1 MIIYNVTISI
11 IDPSIELDWLQ
22 WMKQVHIPDVMRT
35 KKFSEY
41 RLCKVLVNDEI
52 TYAIQ
57 YSCKDQNTL
66 NAYLKNDAPKLM
78 EDHSKKFK
86 GKFGAFRTFLD
97 LIEQG

>member
-41 RLCKVLVNDEI
+41 RLCKVLVDDEI

-57 YSCKDQNTL
+57 YSCKDQNT
-66 NAYLKNDAPKLM
+66 PKLM